1 MFGPRF
7 LLLLFFGLPTL
18 CLSSLSTHKYE
29 KGERVELFLN
39 KIGPYAN
46 PQENYAYYNLPFCHP
61 EDGHQTNEKKKGT
74 TIGEALAGHE
84 LRSSGFHIFFAQKGK
99 GKETLCKQTLTEADV
114 DQFSKAVREQYFY
127 QVSAAR
133 KRGIG

>member
-61 EDGHQTNEKKKGT
+61 EDVERPVQEVLCFEGT
-74 TIGEALAGHE
+74 SPVSTTVTGTGCPIP
-84 LRSSGFHIFFAQKGK
+84 RS
-99 GKETLCKQTLTEADV
+99 TLLIPRR
-114 DQFSKAVREQYFY
+114 SVRQHRRY
-127 QVSAAR
+127 
-133 KRGIG
+133 IPD